1 MAKHRR
7 KEEIPTHWEIPY
19 DAEGEDFV
27 FTFLSDGTGKCR
39 DVAGETET
47 PFNWNA
53 ADVQKLHSG
62 EAEIVLHGMASE
74 LFWSEIN
81 DQLEED
87 AVITDEEIF
96 SHSEEDEVEFTCGSR
111 EELRTLTRLILHSF
125 PPIWCD
131 GADSRTVTFT
141 AEGENSG
148 EEAALESDDYFLK
161 LGSDLAPEDRE
172 RVVELLALAIG
183 QNTPVG
189 EYLAYNDGAHR
200 RRSGYSWRVKQEVV
214 IVERPSFHEIAE
226 ARGQLR
232 TQLKTCL
239 STLDLDRLL
248 RTS

>member
-1 MAKHRR
+1 MAQPRR
-7 KEEIPTHWEIPY
+7 KEKIPTHWEIPY
-19 DAEGEDFV
+19 STEGEEFV

-39 DVAGETET
+39 DVAGESET
-47 PFNWNA
+47 PFEWNA
-53 ADVQKLHSG
+53 SDVRKLHSG
-62 EAEIVLHGMASE
+62 EAEIVLHGIASE

-81 DQLEED
+81 DQLGEE
-87 AVITDEEIF
+87 AVISDEEIF

-125 PPIWCD
+125 PPIWSD
-131 GADSRTVTFT
+131 GADSPTVTFT

-148 EEAALESDDYFLK
+148 EAAALESDEYYLK
-161 LGSDLAPEDRE
+161 LGSELAQEDRD
-172 RVVELLALAIG
+172 RIVELLDLAIG

-189 EYLAYNDGAHR
+189 EYLAYNDGAYH
-200 RRSGYSWRVKQEVV
+200 RRSGYSWHVKQEVV
-214 IVERPSFHEIAE
+214 TVERPSFHEIAE

-248 RTS
+248 PAG